1 MRRGDIV
8 TVAAPGDF
16 GKPRPAVIIQ
26 SDVINEADPGGVIVA
41 LITSTLRDAP
51 LLRLQLEPTEQNGLK
66 QLSQIMVDKL
76 LTLRTDKVGQIIGR
90 LSDQDL
96 VALNRQLAFVI
107 GIA

>member
-8 TVAAPGDF
+8 TITAPGDF
-16 GKPRPAVIIQ
+16 GKPRPAVVIQ
-26 SDVINEADPGGVIVA
+26 SDVINETDPGSVILA
-41 LITSTLRDAP
+41 LVTGTLRDAP
-51 LLRLQLEPTEQNGLK
+51 LLRLQLAPTEQNGLR
-66 QLSQIMVDKL
+66 QPSQIMVDKL
-76 LTLRTDKVGQIIGR
+76 FTARTGKVGEVIGR

>member
-16 GKPRPAVIIQ
+16 GKPRPAVVVQ
-26 SDVINEADPGGVIVA
+26 SDVINGADPSSVIVA
-41 LITSTLRDAP
+41 LVTGALRDAP
-51 LLRLQLEPTEQNGLK
+51 LLRLELAPTEQNGL
-66 QLSQIMVDKL
+66 QQPSQVMVDKL
-76 LTLRTDKVGQIIGR
+76 LTLRTDKVGQVIGR
-90 LSDQDL
+90 LSDQEL